1 MLLQQL
7 AHGAQDIGPV
17 LPLLRP
23 LFGLQQGKLM
33 PQIGDATI
41 QARHASGCIECRRR
55 FKSEPPRRSNI
66 EPGVEADF
74 EIVGCG

>member
-1 MLLQQL
+1 VRDDVMT
-7 AHGAQDIGPV
+7 
-17 LPLLRP
+17 RP
-23 LFGLQQGKLM
+23 SDVQG
-33 PQIGDATI
+33 IFD
-41 QARHASGCIECRRR
+41 CRRR